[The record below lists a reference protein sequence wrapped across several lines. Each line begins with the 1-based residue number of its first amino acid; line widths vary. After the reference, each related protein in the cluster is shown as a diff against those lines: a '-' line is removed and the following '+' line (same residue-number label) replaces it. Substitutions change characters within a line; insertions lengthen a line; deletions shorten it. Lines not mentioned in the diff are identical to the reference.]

1 VNRSGGRILVDQLA
15 LHGADLAFGVPG
27 ESYIDVLDAL
37 RDSPIRYVT
46 CRHEGGAATM
56 AEAAGKLTG
65 VPGICL
71 VTRGPGATQAS
82 VALHTAYQDATPL
95 LLLVGQIPRQD
106 AERGAFQEIDY
117 RRMLAPLAKWV
128 AQVDQVERIP
138 ELTAR
143 AFRTATSG
151 RPGPIVLALPE
162 DVLAACADVP
172 DAMPYA
178 PAQAAPAAADLEQAR
193 RLLQSAERPL
203 AIVGG
208 QPWSAA
214 AGEDLAAWC
223 EASGIP
229 VAAAWRCQDYIDNE
243 ARCYAGHLAIG
254 ADPALRARL
263 RDADVLLVV
272 GTRLGDIETAGY
284 TTIVPPGG
292 GRALIHVHPDPDE
305 IGRVYEPTV
314 GIVASGPRFAES
326 LARLEP
332 LGASARDEHLTEA
345 HAAYRATL
353 EARPLPGAV
362 EMTGVMEA
370 LRARLGPDAIL
381 TSGAGNFT
389 VWAHRFYVFRRFRTQ
404 LAPLSGAMGYGL
416 PAAIAAKLVHPDRDV
431 VCLAGDGDFLM
442 TAQELA
448 TARQAGAPVVVLV
461 VDNGMYGT
469 IRMHQERRFP
479 GRPSGTDLANPDFV
493 ALAQAF
499 GAYAER
505 VERTADLPDALDRAL
520 GAGTAAL
527 LHLPVDPEALTP
539 RQTLSE
545 IRSEA
550 GAERARDDAARSS
563 TAP

>member
-1 VNRSGGRILVDQLA
+1 VSRSGGRILVDQLA

-27 ESYIDVLDAL
+27 ESYIDALDAL
-37 RDSPIRYVT
+37 RDSPVRFVT

-56 AEAAGKLTG
+56 AEAYGKLTG
-65 VPGICL
+65 APGVCF

-82 VALHTAYQDATPL
+82 VGVHTAYQDGTPL
-95 LLLVGQIPRQD
+95 LLLVGQIPRED
-106 AERGAFQEIDY
+106 AEREAFQEIDY
-117 RRMLAPLAKWV
+117 RRMFGPLAKWV

-143 AFRTATSG
+143 AFRVATSG
-151 RPGPIVLALPE
+151 GHGPVVLAPPGGRPRGMRGRAGCCPMRLHRRLADLAGRPGLP
-162 DVLAACADVP
+162 AG
-172 DAMPYA
+172 
-178 PAQAAPAAADLEQAR
+178 
-193 RLLQSAERPL
+193 AERPRGSS
-203 AIVGG
+203 AANRGA
-208 QPWSAA
+208 AA
-214 AGEDLAAWC
+214 AGSRLPHGATRAA
-223 EASGIP
+223 SPSRRPGGS
-229 VAAAWRCQDYIDNE
+229 RDYIDN
-243 ARCYAGHLAIG
+243 ARCYAGHSPRRRRPALPRPPQTPTCCWSSARVSARHRDRRLHDHRPAG
-254 ADPALRARL
+254 RRPRADPS
-263 RDADVLLVV
+263 
-272 GTRLGDIETAGY
+272 
-284 TTIVPPGG
+284 P
-292 GRALIHVHPDPDE
+292 PDPDE
-305 IGRVYEPTV
+305 IRGLR
-314 GIVASGPRFAES
+314 ASRSGSSHPGHGSPRS
-326 LARLEP
+326 SARL
-332 LGASARDEHLTEA
+332 GRSARARGFSTRPGA
-345 HAAYRATL
+345 RRYRATL
-353 EARPLPGAV
+353 ERRGRSRAGRDD
-362 EMTGVMEA
+362 GVMEA

-404 LAPLSGAMGYGL
+404 LAPLSGAMGYVL

-550 GAERARDDAARSS
+550 GVERARDDAARSS